1 MLRYNQPGV
10 VAAGAKWELVWA
22 GFQTADGIVGT
33 PDGGVLFAQEQS
45 DSIRKLDVN
54 GKEFIYMSD
63 AHGPGFRW

>member
-1 MLRYNQPGV
+1 
-10 VAAGAKWELVWA
+10 
-22 GFQTADGIVGT
+22 
-33 PDGGVLFAQEQS
+33 VLFAQEQS